1 MIKKLTKEGVMAPT
15 PTPYKDNRFEKD
27 HVTPV
32 HDTKNG
38 TWLLSFDINNKP
50 FLGAPAQRRTEVG
63 STEQK
68 LLAQNM
74 KKSYNGIESV
84 YALPEE
90 KYTSDLCQ
98 MTDEDFFEYVKKN
111 GKLIDTKTEVKE
123 SIAPK
128 ETVRLAR
135 DLAVDFEDFLAQIS
149 RTGNDFFDDED
160 LQAFSITLDALNEFT
175 QFQD

>member
-27 HVTPV
+27 NVTPV

-63 STEQK
+63 ATEQK

-74 KKSYNGIESV
+74 KKSYNGIESI
-84 YALPEE
+84 YALPED

-98 MTDEDFFEYVKKN
+98 MTDEDFFEYVKKH
-111 GKLIDTKTEVKE
+111 GKLVDTKTEVKE

-128 ETVRLAR
+128 AVVRQAR
-135 DLAVDFEDFLAQIS
+135 DIATELEDFLAAIS
-149 RTGNDFFDDED
+149 NTGNNFFDEED
-160 LQAFSITLDALNEFT
+160 LASFAITLDALNEFT